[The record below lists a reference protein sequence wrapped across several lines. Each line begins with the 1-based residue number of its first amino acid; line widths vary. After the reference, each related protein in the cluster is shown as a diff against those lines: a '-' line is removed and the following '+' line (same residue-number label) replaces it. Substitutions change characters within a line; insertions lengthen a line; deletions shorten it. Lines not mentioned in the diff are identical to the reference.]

1 MKITKRK
8 AILSTALLLISTVI
22 AIAVSAHESPQFIVN
37 SGSSIDKSSN
47 WAGYVTSGGTY
58 TSISGSWLI
67 PQISNPTAD
76 TADSSWIGIGGVTS
90 RDLIQTGTQAVVN
103 AAGQVSYQAWYEM
116 LPRGSVPI
124 SVSVN
129 PGDSITA
136 SITQQQNNQWSISLR
151 DNTNGQNF
159 QKTVTYSS
167 SLSSA
172 EWIEEMLS
180 ARRRSFI
187 PLDNFGTIQF
197 SDASTVKNG
206 TTMNLAQAGAEEIT
220 MMNGRQVLATPSTI
234 SSDGATFAVTR
245 TSVTSTPSIRHSFG
259 RRGWHRYVG
268 IGMLA

>member
-8 AILSTALLLISTVI
+8 AILFTAFLLISTVI
-22 AIAVSAHESPQFIVN
+22 AIAVSAHESPQFIVD

-67 PQISNPTAD
+67 PQISSPTAN

-90 RDLIQTGTQAVVN
+90 RDLIQTGTQAVIN
-103 AAGQVSYQAWYEM
+103 AAGQISYQAWYEL

-124 SVSVN
+124 SFSIN

-136 SITQQQNNQWSISLR
+136 SITQQQNDQWSISLR

-159 QKTVTYSS
+159 QTTVTYSS

-180 ARRRSFI
+180 ARRGRSFV
-187 PLDNFGTIQF
+187 PLDNFATVQF

-206 TTMNLAQAGAEEIT
+206 TMMNLAQAGAENIT
-220 MMNGRQVLATPSTI
+220 MMNGRQILATPSAI
-234 SSDGATFAVTR
+234 SSDGSTFAVTR
-245 TSVTSTPSIRHSFG
+245 TSVTSMPMPSIRHSFG
-259 RRGWHRYVG
+259 RRGWHRY
-268 IGMLA
+268 